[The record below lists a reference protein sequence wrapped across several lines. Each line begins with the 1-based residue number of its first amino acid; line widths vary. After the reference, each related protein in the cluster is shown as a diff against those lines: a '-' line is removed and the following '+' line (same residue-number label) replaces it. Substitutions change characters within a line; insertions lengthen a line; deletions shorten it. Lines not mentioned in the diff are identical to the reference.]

1 MLHPLLEN
9 DICKCAHSG
18 IVQMKSGSKSLLT
31 INNVGVITINDLAQA
46 SIVGCTNNISGV
58 PAPCTKLVNMPVSIT
73 SSLIDVG
80 GQKVVLAEKISQI
93 TTDKGSPLML
103 QGIPKASGVFEV
115 DK

>member
-1 MLHPLLEN
+1 MFHPLLET

-18 IVQMKSGSKSLLT
+18 IVQVKSSSKNLFG

-58 PAPCTKLVNMPVSIT
+58 AAPCTKLVNIPISTT
-73 SSLIDVG
+73 SSLIDIG
-80 GQKVVLAEKISQI
+80 GEKVVLAEKIGQI
-93 TTDKGSPLML
+93 TTDKGSPLIL
-103 QGIPKASGVFEV
+103 QGNPKANGLLEV